1 MKIENWILIAL
12 IIAAAFFLPFRYKV
26 ELTEITQQE
35 NVISRT
41 NVLSSCNSAMAAVDQ
56 KASEVFGTEEIRTT
70 ALEEFF
76 KTFDD
81 CYNFH
86 SEAAM
91 ESAKFYV
98 PCLFLVDW
106 DGYYVSYTQWYKN
119 RDNATMYK
127 EILTSKNTWNKNY
140 GNYMVRYRLDH
151 YVTVTS
157 KTDSTKLKGRFDE
170 IYEKMGQPSD
180 LSFMADQDTFEI
192 ERTETIISQINDQV
206 SYYINAQ
213 NDFFNK
219 KSMQYTIVLPES
231 DNDHTQELMDKPNVI
246 AFMQGKQKDAQG
258 VYANIY
264 SFIASDVA
272 DEKKY
277 YVEQDETDG
286 KLYYHEQDCPDVTD
300 KRFLGTMFEC
310 AERKANPADCVK

>member
-1 MKIENWILIAL
+1 VKIENWILIAF
-12 IIAAAFFLPFRYKV
+12 IIAAAFFLPYRYKV

-170 IYEKMGQPSD
+170 IYETRAGGV
-180 LSFMADQDTFEI
+180 
-192 ERTETIISQINDQV
+192 IS
-206 SYYINAQ
+206 SHCGPG
-213 NDFFNK
+213 
-219 KSMQYTIVLPES
+219 TLGVL
-231 DNDHTQELMDKPNVI
+231 
-246 AFMQGKQKDAQG
+246 
-258 VYANIY
+258 
-264 SFIASDVA
+264 FIAG
-272 DEKKY
+272 E
-277 YVEQDETDG
+277 
-286 KLYYHEQDCPDVTD
+286 
-300 KRFLGTMFEC
+300 
-310 AERKANPADCVK
+310 